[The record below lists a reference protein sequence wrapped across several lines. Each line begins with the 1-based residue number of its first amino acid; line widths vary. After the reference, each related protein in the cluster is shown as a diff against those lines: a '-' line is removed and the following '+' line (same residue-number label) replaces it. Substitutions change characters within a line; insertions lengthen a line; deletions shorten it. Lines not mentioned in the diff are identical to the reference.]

1 MAALGSDGLDGR
13 RDGQTSVGP
22 EGRREAGAVPS
33 SEGPLRS
40 QCRLCPEPGISPAP
54 SSPSPATASWGRQKS
69 PPYRTLQESLFPGWC
84 PASQSSRPLSPCHLN
99 ALGPGGSSALR
110 RGVLGSHLWV
120 CAWNMTMPASPSQ
133 CPPRNSRCVHM
144 HAHTCAS
151 ACANTHTDTCMDTH
165 TCSQTHT

>member
-1 MAALGSDGLDGR
+1 MAWMDVVMVRPQWGPRAGGRLVRSPPLKGPFAVSADCALSQASPQL
-13 RDGQTSVGP
+13 P
-22 EGRREAGAVPS
+22 
-33 SEGPLRS
+33 PL
-40 QCRLCPEPGISPAP
+40 PA
-54 SSPSPATASWGRQKS
+54 PSPATASWGRQKS
-69 PPYRTLQESLFPGWC
+69 PPYRTLKESLFPGWC

-151 ACANTHTDTCMDTH
+151 ACANTHTDTCMHTH
-165 TCSQTHT
+165 ACSQTHT